1 MKNTIILTQ
10 FYHFLWTLII
20 LITLYIYAMHTFFKT
35 FLNTYFKL
43 SPLWII
49 LPIIFFS
56 LNRLLQQLHQFY
68 LTLSTTFHQ
77 YTSAYL
83 LSNYPSSMRCRTK
96 PGIANHHTNYIS
108 LCHIHLHFNDLFLD
122 YHQKYVQL
130 LLFTWLHSTLP
141 FTKTLSTTTI
151 KVFINS

>member
-10 FYHFLWTLII
+10 FFHFLWALII

-96 PGIANHHTNYIS
+96 PGIANPSHQ
-108 LCHIHLHFNDLFLD
+108 LHFIVPYPPTTQRPVSWLPSKICPTATIYLTTFHPAFHQNTLNNYNEGFL
-122 YHQKYVQL
+122 
-130 LLFTWLHSTLP
+130 
-141 FTKTLSTTTI
+141 
-151 KVFINS
+151 